1 MICLTCE
8 YYSGTAAIRQGRVH
22 SKARSPLL
30 LKGREEAMALSP
42 QLWYD
47 SFRRFPIR
55 GGLGKTGQADETGES
70 GCRDPDR
77 GSGEMTY
84 VMSDIHGRIRPYHRM
99 LKQIGFCEDDTL
111 YILGDVIDRNPSGIP
126 ILKEIMDTPN
136 IRLLLGNHEYMMRDF
151 LDTDQQDDLDAWAQ
165 KMDRWCNRNGGW
177 VTYHAFLR
185 ESQRAQDRILAF
197 LHRLPV
203 NIEISVGGRRI
214 LLVHAS
220 PTFLYSESRPGMKDE
235 TEFAVWNRLAPGSG
249 LDFPQDLMICGHTP
263 TILLSGIFPMEIL
276 QDGRIIWIDCGCA
289 YGTGRG
295 GRLSC
300 LRLETEERFYESA
313 G

>member
-99 LKQIGFCEDDTL
+99 LKKIGFCEDDTL
-111 YILGDVIDRNPSGIP
+111 YILGDVPS
-126 ILKEIMDTPN
+126 
-136 IRLLLGNHEYMMRDF
+136 
-151 LDTDQQDDLDAWAQ
+151 
-165 KMDRWCNRNGGW
+165 
-177 VTYHAFLR
+177 
-185 ESQRAQDRILAF
+185 
-197 LHRLPV
+197 
-203 NIEISVGGRRI
+203 
-214 LLVHAS
+214 
-220 PTFLYSESRPGMKDE
+220 
-235 TEFAVWNRLAPGSG
+235 
-249 LDFPQDLMICGHTP
+249 
-263 TILLSGIFPMEIL
+263 
-276 QDGRIIWIDCGCA
+276 
-289 YGTGRG
+289 
-295 GRLSC
+295 
-300 LRLETEERFYESA
+300 
-313 G
+313 

>member
-8 YYSGTAAIRQGRVH
+8 YYIGTAAIRQGRVH

-99 LKQIGFCEDDTL
+99 LKKIGFCEDDTL

-165 KMDRWCNRNGGW
+165 KMDRWCNRNGG
-177 VTYHAFLR
+177 
-185 ESQRAQDRILAF
+185 
-197 LHRLPV
+197 P
-203 NIEISVGGRRI
+203 
-214 LLVHAS
+214 
-220 PTFLYSESRPGMKDE
+220 
-235 TEFAVWNRLAPGSG
+235 
-249 LDFPQDLMICGHTP
+249 
-263 TILLSGIFPMEIL
+263 
-276 QDGRIIWIDCGCA
+276 
-289 YGTGRG
+289 
-295 GRLSC
+295 SC
-300 LRLETEERFYESA
+300 
-313 G
+313 

>member
-1 MICLTCE
+1 
-8 YYSGTAAIRQGRVH
+8 
-22 SKARSPLL
+22 
-30 LKGREEAMALSP
+30 
-42 QLWYD
+42 
-47 SFRRFPIR
+47 
-55 GGLGKTGQADETGES
+55 
-70 GCRDPDR
+70 
-77 GSGEMTY
+77 MTY

-99 LKQIGFCEDDTL
+99 LKKIGFCEDDTL

-151 LDTDQQDDLDAWAQ
+151 LDTDQQDDLDAWVR

-249 LDFPQDLMICGHTP
+249 LDFPQDLIQLRSISFFKKQKFIFRHVNADCCYCSTFEHSYKHS
-263 TILLSGIFPMEIL
+263 ILPWRVFHG
-276 QDGRIIWIDCGCA
+276 
-289 YGTGRG
+289 
-295 GRLSC
+295 
-300 LRLETEERFYESA
+300 YEKQA
-313 G
+313 